1 MRVPRAAVLK
11 NTRIFSGG
19 PVTSNNI
26 RTLTAPLLAAVLLI
40 LATTAATA
48 QTKKGGFEIVE
59 SAGLNIPD
67 PLVPQ
72 SIEGFIDETVTTAK
86 AGQLIVTKSVN
97 LSASCTIATSGVL
110 YFLMIGDVPLR
121 NSTVFSRDGVV
132 GQLTGVTADIVEAG
146 THRIRIGQRCTQP
159 GATVN
164 GGTVTIVG
172 ITSVIVLP

>member
-1 MRVPRAAVLK
+1 M
-11 NTRIFSGG
+11 TR
-19 PVTSNNI
+19 NYI
-26 RTLTAPLLAAVLLI
+26 RMLTAPLLAAMLLVL
-40 LATTAATA
+40 AATAATA
-48 QTKKGGFEIVE
+48 QTKKGFEIVE
-59 SAGLNIPD
+59 SAGLSIPD

-72 SIEGFIDETVTTAK
+72 GIEGFIDETVTTAK

-132 GQLTGVTADIVEAG
+132 GQLTGVTTDIVEAG

-164 GGTVTIVG
+164 GGTVTLVG